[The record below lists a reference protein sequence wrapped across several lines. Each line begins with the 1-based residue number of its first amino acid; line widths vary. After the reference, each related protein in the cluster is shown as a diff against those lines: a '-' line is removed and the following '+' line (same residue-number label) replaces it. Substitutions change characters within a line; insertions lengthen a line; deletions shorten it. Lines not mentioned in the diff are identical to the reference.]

1 MGVRFLHL
9 ILVALLGFATTGV
22 PAIAQ
27 MQAGSRSFSGTWNV
41 SVTGPKLRSGTYSF
55 QQLERSVYGANPA
68 GGQMHGQLTKPG
80 TVEGTWIGATG
91 TTGWFSM
98 HLAPD
103 GRSFSGQ
110 YGYGDR
116 KPTGTLVGH
125 LRPASK

>member
-1 MGVRFLHL
+1 MGVRFLVF
-9 ILVALLGFATTGV
+9 ILAVLLGSATTCV

-27 MQAGSRSFSGTWNV
+27 TQSGLRSFSGTWNV
-41 SVTGPKLRSGTYSF
+41 SATGSKFRTGTYSF
-55 QQLERSVYGANPA
+55 QQLEHSVIGANPA
-68 GGQMHGQLTKPG
+68 GGQMHGQLTKAG

-91 TTGWFSM
+91 TTGWFNL

-103 GRSFSGQ
+103 GKSFSGQ